1 MEDEERQKKLEAGKA
16 KLAEYRQRK
25 AHADSQKHQKKK
37 KKKKAAEDSEGDSQ
51 GRVEGE
57 PDQSVGGGEGP
68 DASQEGNEEPPTN
81 EFTFART
88 LRSGETVKHNQTYTI
103 EPESEVSTTAEDYSS
118 EVNGCHEEMTE
129 SLMMPSKDFVWE
141 EVEPLR
147 QVTKGGLMEEELA
160 AKTQAVEELSR
171 ELEDIRSAFGT
182 EGIQQLQDFEAAL
195 KQRDGIITQL
205 TANLQQAREEKD
217 ETMKEFLELTE
228 QSQKLH
234 IQFQQLQAGE
244 TLRNTSHSSTAADL
258 LQARQQLMQYQPQLE
273 ELQLKLSEMETLGR
287 RSEES
292 FIQRI
297 NEKDLLIAEQDKV
310 ITSQEQSLT
319 EKRTVETCFSQTL
332 KEKTELTAIITEQER
347 SLTLLREELVHVART
362 TDDNI
367 IGPSEKDLI
376 IAEHERVISERD
388 YSLTQLEDELESSE
402 KHLCDLKQR
411 MAAKEAEFERCMDES
426 ENNKAGLESCKSEME
441 RCKLE
446 WEKDRVELES
456 CKSEMERCKLE
467 WEKDRVELESC
478 KSEMERCKLEWEKD
492 RVELESCKS
501 EMERCKLD
509 WEKDRIELESCK
521 GELATSR
528 QKERMSSNEI
538 MQLMGTV
545 EDLQKRNHQGN
556 LSEGDTIQQMQEENA
571 RNLEILRAEL
581 DEMYGEQIV
590 QMKQA
595 VNLQHAAKVE
605 QMVERHRAE
614 LELLKSQQLSQSS
627 TVSIEVETLNAKTG
641 ELQETLQQSQA
652 MQDNVRHE
660 LSRVT
665 QEKLNLQAKVE
676 GLLLDL
682 RAAKEQVEQV
692 SKSLISQESHQ
703 GELQR
708 LQEQIDNLNRELDAA
723 REAAEEAEIKH
734 ESETTNYK
742 IKLDMLE
749 REKDAVLDRMAQSQ
763 ESELERLRTQLL
775 FSHEEELITLK
786 EDLQREGF
794 QNTEN
799 LLNEAAIKHEKALA
813 DLRKGYEEEL
823 HLLRREGS
831 SFATERDE
839 LFHQILGLK
848 EDLKMALHS
857 SKADKLVQQLQE
869 LQVEIEEL
877 RKGGEE
883 RVRMGN
889 EIQSLL
895 KKTELL
901 ENQTREKER
910 CWENKWKDQELE
922 KETLTESNHTL
933 KEELDS
939 KHLTMET
946 LTAENNQRRQQV
958 VQFTEEIE
966 KQRTTFSFAEKNFEV
981 NYQELKEEYTCLIE
995 AKTHLEERTLKET
1008 LEFEAKISSL
1018 QSQIGE
1024 LKGRSS
1030 KRAAANTDRREH
1042 AVIEKDTTELM
1053 EKLNV
1058 TLSEKQSLAARLS
1071 EVTEKLVFTASK
1083 VTQLEKDL
1091 LKIQSVQE
1099 ETKALP
1105 ALLRA
1110 AESERDGAKQTFEIQ
1125 NLSLAPSPA
1134 AVQSVGEVAGTSL
1147 SLKPTASG
1155 SNRRKRRQKSKQ
1167 ERKLGSAGADCR
1179 EEKHRE
1185 GEEEAVLEEEGATSA
1200 SAAEQEM
1207 QPPMESQV
1215 LPCSRERAG
1224 KEDSTDGHQGD
1235 GGTTRVSRH
1244 GAGPHTEP
1252 VSQEAEEEQETT
1264 EHGECR
1270 LQMEAQRLSLS
1281 QIHAAQ
1287 IELQQEDSEH
1297 RTHTLELKLQ
1307 DLRDN
1312 GEDEPKIFKYHNMLQ
1327 AVSEECSEIIQSFGK
1342 MFGEEFLE
1350 SVATESQTPSSV
1362 ERPETSESTSVV
1374 QEARELYRCLQQVR
1388 ERIEQEH
1395 HRLSQLQ
1402 DQLRAEGNKMTGLQV
1417 AYDELKSSSEK
1428 QISDLRGQVSGSSPS
1443 TKKDLEE
1450 RAGAASTS
1458 LTVQEVQRLKAEEQQ
1473 KQLQLEESHRQELER
1488 LRAHYQ
1494 QQAAESEERYATELF
1509 MLQQRLQEVSRTQTP
1524 HSAPDFSSERMEEHG
1539 DELKDLCGGEVS
1551 EGGVELRW
1559 PVGSA
1564 GLTAQLQALRKA
1576 LYHKYVQEVASL
1588 KEQHNRELERLREEK
1603 DKERETEARGG
1614 NDFNGINGAGSSS
1627 ESLGAAGL
1635 EDRQHWERVE
1645 EEVAK
1650 AIVQMSVEFA
1660 QKIELAR
1667 INKRACQRS
1676 ASMQTLTATEEVEE
1690 NEVQMTAGAPL
1701 TPQSLA
1707 GGSGEGETGERA
1719 GGQECRDQTIKGG
1732 AAEN

>member
-57 PDQSVGGGEGP
+57 PDQSVGGGEGR

-88 LRSGETVKHNQTYTI
+88 LRSGETVKNNQTYTI

-273 ELQLKLSEMETLGR
+273 ELQLKLREMETLGR

-319 EKRTVETCFSQTL
+319 EKRTVETCFAQTL

-441 RCKLE
+441 RCKLD

-478 KSEMERCKLEWEKD
+478 KSEMERCKLDWEKD

-501 EMERCKLD
+501 EMERCQLD

-545 EDLQKRNHQGN
+545 EDLQKRNHQGS

-708 LQEQIDNLNRELDAA
+708 LQEQIDNLNSELDAA

-794 QNTEN
+794 LNTEN
-799 LLNEAAIKHEKALA
+799 LLNEAAIKHEKALE

-910 CWENKWKDQELE
+910 CWENKWKDQESE

-1091 LKIQSVQE
+1091 LKVRQENVKVMAQSENLGKELEKRKEMIRKQTRGQGKAKLHHAGQADEPVSSEDHHLKIQSVQE

-1147 SLKPTASG
+1147 PLKPTASG

-1224 KEDSTDGHQGD
+1224 KEDSTDGHQG
-1235 GGTTRVSRH
+1235 RRRH
-1244 GAGPHTEP
+1244 HT
-1252 VSQEAEEEQETT
+1252 
-1264 EHGECR
+1264 GK
-1270 LQMEAQRLSLS
+1270 
-1281 QIHAAQ
+1281 HARKCF
-1287 IELQQEDSEH
+1287 H
-1297 RTHTLELKLQ
+1297 C
-1307 DLRDN
+1307 N
-1312 GEDEPKIFKYHNMLQ
+1312 
-1327 AVSEECSEIIQSFGK
+1327 
-1342 MFGEEFLE
+1342 
-1350 SVATESQTPSSV
+1350 
-1362 ERPETSESTSVV
+1362 
-1374 QEARELYRCLQQVR
+1374 
-1388 ERIEQEH
+1388 
-1395 HRLSQLQ
+1395 
-1402 DQLRAEGNKMTGLQV
+1402 
-1417 AYDELKSSSEK
+1417 
-1428 QISDLRGQVSGSSPS
+1428 
-1443 TKKDLEE
+1443 
-1450 RAGAASTS
+1450 AA
-1458 LTVQEVQRLKAEEQQ
+1458 
-1473 KQLQLEESHRQELER
+1473 
-1488 LRAHYQ
+1488 
-1494 QQAAESEERYATELF
+1494 F
-1509 MLQQRLQEVSRTQTP
+1509 
-1524 HSAPDFSSERMEEHG
+1524 F
-1539 DELKDLCGGEVS
+1539 
-1551 EGGVELRW
+1551 
-1559 PVGSA
+1559 
-1564 GLTAQLQALRKA
+1564 
-1576 LYHKYVQEVASL
+1576 
-1588 KEQHNRELERLREEK
+1588 
-1603 DKERETEARGG
+1603 
-1614 NDFNGINGAGSSS
+1614 
-1627 ESLGAAGL
+1627 
-1635 EDRQHWERVE
+1635 
-1645 EEVAK
+1645 
-1650 AIVQMSVEFA
+1650 
-1660 QKIELAR
+1660 
-1667 INKRACQRS
+1667 
-1676 ASMQTLTATEEVEE
+1676 
-1690 NEVQMTAGAPL
+1690 
-1701 TPQSLA
+1701 
-1707 GGSGEGETGERA
+1707 
-1719 GGQECRDQTIKGG
+1719 
-1732 AAEN
+1732 

>member
-57 PDQSVGGGEGP
+57 PDQSVGGEEISGQGR
-68 DASQEGNEEPPTN
+68 DASQEGNEDPPTN

-147 QVTKGGLMEEELA
+147 QVTKGGTMEEELA

-297 NEKDLLIAEQDKV
+297 NGKDLLIAEQDKV
-310 ITSQEQSLT
+310 IMSREQSLT
-319 EKRTVETCFSQTL
+319 EIRTVEKSFAQTL

-347 SLTLLREELVHVART
+347 SLTLLREELIHVART

-411 MAAKEAEFERCMDES
+411 MAAKEAEFERCMDE
-426 ENNKAGLESCKSEME
+426 
-441 RCKLE
+441 
-446 WEKDRVELES
+446 
-456 CKSEMERCKLE
+456 
-467 WEKDRVELESC
+467 
-478 KSEMERCKLEWEKD
+478 
-492 RVELESCKS
+492 
-501 EMERCKLD
+501 
-509 WEKDRIELESCK
+509 
-521 GELATSR
+521 

-545 EDLQKRNHQGN
+545 EDLQKRNHQGS
-556 LSEGDTIQQMQEENA
+556 LSEGDTIQQMQEKNA

-605 QMVERHRAE
+605 QMVEQHRAE

-627 TVSIEVETLNAKTG
+627 TVSIEVETLNSKTR

-652 MQDNVRHE
+652 MQDNVRHQ
-660 LSRVT
+660 LSQVT
-665 QEKLNLQAKVE
+665 QEKFNLQAKVE
-676 GLLLDL
+676 GLFLDL
-682 RAAKEQVEQV
+682 RSAKEQVEQV

-708 LQEQIDNLNRELDAA
+708 LQEQIDNLNSELDAA
-723 REAAEEAEIKH
+723 QEAAEEAEIKH

-749 REKDAVLDRMAQSQ
+749 REKDAVLDRMAESQ

-775 FSHEEELITLK
+775 FSHEEELTMLK

-794 QNTEN
+794 LNTEN
-799 LLNEAAIKHEKALA
+799 LLNEAAIKHQKALD

-823 HLLRREGS
+823 HLLRRERS

-910 CWENKWKDQELE
+910 CWENKWKDQESE

-939 KHLTMET
+939 KHLRIET
-946 LTAENNQRRQQV
+946 LTAENNQKQQQV

-966 KQRTTFSFAEKNFEV
+966 KQKTTFSFAEKNFEV

-995 AKTHLEERTLKET
+995 AKTQLEERTLKET
-1008 LEFEAKISSL
+1008 LEFEANISSL

-1024 LKGRSS
+1024 LKESIS
-1030 KRAAANTDRREH
+1030 KRGAANTDRWEQ

-1058 TLSEKQSLAARLS
+1058 TLSEKESLAARLS
-1071 EVTEKLVFTASK
+1071 EVTEKLMFTASK

-1091 LKIQSVQE
+1091 LKVRQE
-1099 ETKALP
+1099 NVKVIAQT
-1105 ALLRA
+1105 
-1110 AESERDGAKQTFEIQ
+1110 ESERDSVKQTFEIQ

-1134 AVQSVGEVAGTSL
+1134 AVQSVGEGPVAGPSL
-1147 SLKPTASG
+1147 PLKPTASG

-1167 ERKLGSAGADCR
+1167 ERKLGSA
-1179 EEKHRE
+1179 
-1185 GEEEAVLEEEGATSA
+1185 
-1200 SAAEQEM
+1200 EQEM
-1207 QPPMESQV
+1207 QPQMESQV

-1244 GAGPHTEP
+1244 GTGQHTEP
-1252 VSQEAEEEQETT
+1252 DACQEAEEEQETT

-1281 QIHAAQ
+1281 QIHSAQ

-1307 DLRDN
+1307 NLRDN

-1374 QEARELYRCLQQVR
+1374 QEARELYRGLQQAR

-1428 QISDLRGQVSGSSPS
+1428 QISDLRGQVSSSSPS
-1443 TKKDLEE
+1443 TNK
-1450 RAGAASTS
+1450 
-1458 LTVQEVQRLKAEEQQ
+1458 VQEVQRLKAEEQQ

-1494 QQAAESEERYATELF
+1494 QQAAESEERYAIELF
-1509 MLQQRLQEVSRTQTP
+1509 MLQQRLQEVSGTQTP
-1524 HSAPDFSSERMEEHG
+1524 HSAPDFSSERMEEYG
-1539 DELKDLCGGEVS
+1539 DELKDLCEGELS

-1559 PVGSA
+1559 PVRSA

-1576 LYHKYVQEVASL
+1576 LYH
-1588 KEQHNRELERLREEK
+1588 N
-1603 DKERETEARGG
+1603 
-1614 NDFNGINGAGSSS
+1614 

-1667 INKRACQRS
+1667 INKPW
-1676 ASMQTLTATEEVEE
+1676 LEEVEKEKLERELEDRNAEIRKLKEELRKTESAAEQDDGESTERIVLRKANEKLCQVLVDVLKTTAAAEETMGLHMQSLHEASSGGQQAAPPLSTTQRETWQRVNTEPGRPYAAESCQESGTAAGDVTVWSGDAEAHEGLEVSQQMMESLLLGAGTQLE
-1690 NEVQMTAGAPL
+1690 NEECLMGISSRLQTALEKMLMAITDTTNEL
-1701 TPQSLA
+1701 Q
-1707 GGSGEGETGERA
+1707 
-1719 GGQECRDQTIKGG
+1719 
-1732 AAEN
+1732 